1 MNSFWHLRIL
11 KKAKITEQHLKPNY
25 NNDNYPLWGFS
36 YMRHR
41 KMKTSI
47 PSMKLGLASAI
58 AFAALGMTGC
68 GGDDDNSS
76 TTSVDQATGGELA
89 SLFNCTAATT
99 ESARVICIGSASDLT
114 DATVSSELVTALS
127 TAKSGDTIILPQGRF
142 NIATELTFD
151 GNGSLGQVGTM
162 VENLTIRGA
171 GMDKTILDFDA
182 ATSGGAKADGF
193 FVSNTKDITFED
205 FGVYEA
211 PNNAIKLKKTDGIV
225 LRRIATVWET
235 DYQSTNGAYGLY
247 PVETQNVLIEDCYVK
262 GSADA
267 GVYVGQ
273 SSNIVVRNTIAEKNV
288 AGIEIEN
295 STNADVYGNTATGN
309 TGGILIFDLPIGNG
323 LYGSGV
329 RIFNNTVTDNNAPNF
344 ANASDFAGG
353 VHIVPPGTGVI
364 ILSTSDVEIY
374 DNTITGHQTT
384 AVALSSYVLADDKVL
399 QVPNQDV
406 GGADGN
412 DETPSVMAYG
422 DIATYAPEFID
433 GWSPLVRSINIHD
446 NTIVPGAYAPQGSL
460 IRDIILGYTINGSKV
475 PDIIYDGIGELM
487 AQIPQGQG
495 GLLDITGGINA
506 VAAGLYAN
514 VLLPQ
519 MNAGA
524 IETEAMQQIPNLAE
538 FGGYAAGD
546 YVCASNNGD
555 ITQAAVFATNPA
567 EAVFVNGEPQPQL
580 LQSDESMTC
589 GGNTGKT
596 PYIGAAATATIAGTV
611 YGCGEDDTTSTA
623 CAPE

>member
-1 MNSFWHLRIL
+1 
-11 KKAKITEQHLKPNY
+11 
-25 NNDNYPLWGFS
+25 
-36 YMRHR
+36 
-41 KMKTSI
+41 MKTSI

-68 GGDDDNSS
+68 GGDDNDSS
-76 TTSVDQATGGELA
+76 TGSADQPTGGIT
-89 SLFNCTAATT
+89 SLFNCTDVSTAG
-99 ESARVICIGSASDLT
+99 SRVICIGTTDDLSDKT
-114 DATVSSELVTALS
+114 ISDELVSALS
-127 TAKSGDTIILPQGRF
+127 TAQSGDTIVLPQGRF

-162 VENLTIRGA
+162 VEGLTIRGA

-225 LRRIATVWET
+225 LRRVATVWET

-399 QVPNQDV
+399 QVPNQDIA
-406 GGADGN
+406 GLDGD
-412 DETPSVMAYG
+412 DETPAVMTYG
-422 DIATYAPEFID
+422 DIATYAPEFLD

-475 PDIIYDGIGELM
+475 PDILYDGIGELM
-487 AQIPQGQG
+487 AQIPQNGG
-495 GLLDITGGINA
+495 GLLDIAGGIDQLA
-506 VAAGLYAN
+506 QLLDAN
-514 VLLPQ
+514 TLESD
-519 MNAGA
+519 GA
-524 IETEAMQQIPNLAE
+524 RIPNLAE
-538 FGGYAAGD
+538 FGGYSAGD

-555 ITQAAVFATNPA
+555 INQAAVFATNPA

>member
-1 MNSFWHLRIL
+1 
-11 KKAKITEQHLKPNY
+11 
-25 NNDNYPLWGFS
+25 
-36 YMRHR
+36 
-41 KMKTSI
+41 MKTSI

-58 AFAALGMTGC
+58 AIAALGMTGC
-68 GGDDDNSS
+68 GGDDDNESS
-76 TTSVDQATGGELA
+76 TSAADQATGGIT
-89 SLFNCTAATT
+89 SLFNCTDVSTAA
-99 ESARVICIGSASDLT
+99 SRVICIGSADDLSDKT
-114 DATVSSELVTALS
+114 ISDELVEALS
-127 TAKSGDTIILPQGRF
+127 TAQSGDTIVLPQGRF

-162 VENLTIRGA
+162 VEGLTIRGA

-211 PNNAIKLKKTDGIV
+211 PNNAIKLKKTDGII
-225 LRRIATVWET
+225 LRRVATVWET

-399 QVPNQDV
+399 QAPNQDI
-406 GGADGN
+406 GGADA
-412 DETPSVMAYG
+412 DDATPAVMTYG
-422 DIATYAPEFID
+422 DIATYAPEFLD

-446 NTIVPGAYAPQGSL
+446 NTIEAGTYAPQGSL

-475 PDIIYDGIGELM
+475 PDILYDGIGELM
-487 AQIPQGQG
+487 AQIPQGG
-495 GLLDITGGINA
+495 SGLLDIAGGIDQLA
-506 VAAGLYAN
+506 QALDAN
-514 VLLPQ
+514 MLQ
-519 MNAGA
+519 SDGA
-524 IETEAMQQIPNLAE
+524 RIPNLAE
-538 FGGYAAGD
+538 FGAYGAGD

-555 ITQAAVFATNPA
+555 INQASVFATNPA

-580 LQSDESMTC
+580 LQTDDSMTC

-596 PYIGAAATATIAGTV
+596 PYVGAAATATIAGTV